1 MIIENRR
8 KVKKEL
14 KELKKYLRYVY
25 EKNNQRLYLT
35 SLVEWNEEK
44 NDLLDIFVI
53 DKEDKR
59 YLFTVMNLTAFNTL
73 EMRYNFYMKDT
84 GFYEYYDSDLASIT
98 PFYFDRTFT
107 LKKFTPITKED
118 IERCAKYFI
127 EKVLREFWIWNIE
140 FIKPK

>member
-1 MIIENRR
+1 MIVTNR
-8 KVKKEL
+8 KKAKKEL

-35 SLVEWNEEK
+35 SLVEWNEKE

-107 LKKFTPITKED
+107 LKKFTSITKED

-127 EKVLREFWIWNIE
+127 EKVLKESWIWDIE
-140 FIKPK
+140 FIKP